1 MDKELIAAMP
11 HDVHEEP
18 FSRLRTELDGA
29 INLIP
34 LDFDNGN
41 NEVVVQVHTDSRV
54 KGCTILGYPDT
65 QIRIF
70 FLTDDLRLARP
81 LPYFF
86 LECAYSQGDG
96 DVTRKLKAYMESF
109 PKAIGV
115 MKIGIRESRP
125 FQSPDTN
132 TDLARSL
139 AGRKV
144 SRWQEWKPSR
154 GSPTVLGPII
164 AHSITWID
172 ISMIEVHIWVR
183 TGRRPI
189 DITSDIA
196 TDTQDYAF
204 GTLYPAVDMADV
216 NEMLD
221 IVLRRIRDTAVCYA
235 VKNHIYQLK
244 ESNDGSDS
252 DGDDEMEGDDEG
264 AGDHRPSSMDVG
276 LDWSSDSESDSEE
289 SNPELQGLAE
299 AQAWSPP
306 KPLVNW
312 GGGSCVAT

>member
-1 MDKELIAAMP
+1 
-11 HDVHEEP
+11 
-18 FSRLRTELDGA
+18 
-29 INLIP
+29 
-34 LDFDNGN
+34 
-41 NEVVVQVHTDSRV
+41 
-54 KGCTILGYPDT
+54 
-65 QIRIF
+65 
-70 FLTDDLRLARP
+70 
-81 LPYFF
+81 
-86 LECAYSQGDG
+86 
-96 DVTRKLKAYMESF
+96 
-109 PKAIGV
+109 
-115 MKIGIRESRP
+115 
-125 FQSPDTN
+125 
-132 TDLARSL
+132 
-139 AGRKV
+139 
-144 SRWQEWKPSR
+144 
-154 GSPTVLGPII
+154 
-164 AHSITWID
+164 
-172 ISMIEVHIWVR
+172 MIEVHIWVQ

-196 TDTQDYAF
+196 TDMQDYAF

-221 IVLRRIRDTAVCYA
+221 IVLRRIRDTAVRYA
-235 VKNHIYQLK
+235 VKNHIYQLE

-312 GGGSCVAT
+312 GGSCIAT